1 MQATISKPAPKV
13 APNLPDDPAFRREF
27 AWAAAAAELD
37 GLPGGGL
44 NIAHEAVD
52 RHAAGARADHVAL
65 RCVARDGEVR
75 NVTYAE
81 LSEQTGRFAAALRAL
96 GIRRGERV
104 FVLAPRRAELY
115 VAVLGA
121 LKMGAVVSPLFPAFG
136 PEPVLARMRI
146 GDAAALV
153 TTPALYR
160 RKVAPIRGELSGLRH
175 VIGIGNGSD
184 GDADVLDMAELLA
197 AAEPI
202 DHVERT
208 APEDLAL
215 LHFTSGTT
223 GTPKGA
229 LHVHGAVVAHL
240 ATARFALDLHAE
252 DVFWCTADPGWVTG
266 TSYGIVAPLVCG
278 VTSIVDEG
286 EFDPRRWYEILVRE
300 RVSVWYTAP
309 TAVRMLIRA
318 ASTERGVPPRLP
330 DLRFV
335 ASVGE
340 PLDPGAVAWGV
351 EALGL
356 PIHDNWWQTET
367 GAIMIANTAA
377 APIAPGS
384 MGCPLPGVEA
394 AVLALGDDG
403 EPVIRDGRPVLAE
416 DGHEGEL
423 ALRRGWP

>member
-1 MQATISKPAPKV
+1 MQATISKPAPRV

-27 AWAAAAAELD
+27 AWATAAAELD

-65 RCVARDGEVR
+65 RCVDRDGGVR
-75 NVTYAE
+75 DVTYAE

-160 RKVAPIRGELSGLRH
+160 RKVAPIRKELPGLRH
-175 VIGIGNGSD
+175 VIGIGNGGD
-184 GDADVLDMAELLA
+184 GDADVLDMAALLA
-197 AAEPI
+197 AAEPV
-202 DHVERT
+202 DRAENT
-208 APEDLAL
+208 TPEDLAL

-252 DVFWCTADPGWVTG
+252 DLFWCTADPGWVTG

-278 VTSIVDEG
+278 VTSVVDEG

-318 ASTERGVPPRLP
+318 AATQRGARRGLRICGSSRAWASRSIPGRSRGASRRSGCRST
-330 DLRFV
+330 
-335 ASVGE
+335 
-340 PLDPGAVAWGV
+340 
-351 EALGL
+351 
-356 PIHDNWWQTET
+356 TT
-367 GAIMIANTAA
+367 G
-377 APIAPGS
+377 
-384 MGCPLPGVEA
+384 
-394 AVLALGDDG
+394 
-403 EPVIRDGRPVLAE
+403 GRPRP
-416 DGHEGEL
+416 G
-423 ALRRGWP
+423 RS